1 MQVITVTIAIETVI
15 EQVIRLANLKV
26 YNFLGIE
33 IRNSIDI
40 NKANHVILPWK
51 LFPIYLGTFSIPK
64 ISISKTGKVSL
75 NKHK

>member
-1 MQVITVTIAIETVI
+1 MLVIIVTIAIKTVK

-26 YNFLGIE
+26 YNFLGNE
-33 IRNSIDI
+33 INNIINI
-40 NKANHVILPWK
+40 NKVKQVILPRK
-51 LFPIYLGTFSIPK
+51 LFPKDLGTFSIPK